1 MKNREACNKMV
12 RLSLYWLNEK
22 HSVQKGV
29 KMKRIAII
37 LVIVV
42 GLSVLGGTVYAA
54 QDSLPGDTLYSVKL
68 GVEEATMMLSGDDFA
83 RAERALNFATKRV
96 REMLTLTERER
107 LGDLGVS
114 ADKYCCAMNM
124 SLVRMEAALGNGG
137 SDADDITQL
146 MVEAMA
152 QHVPVLDGVYNV
164 TPDEAKPAMTRAM
177 EQALKCYQRAIQVR
191 EQLRLQVSG
200 LPTIPATIQERVEQR
215 IREHAQTGQG
225 GQDGEGGQGGQGG
238 QGSNGL

>member
-1 MKNREACNKMV
+1 
-12 RLSLYWLNEK
+12 
-22 HSVQKGV
+22 
-29 KMKRIAII
+29 MKRVAII

-42 GLSVLGGTVYAA
+42 ALSALGGTVYAA

-68 GVEEATMMLSGDDFA
+68 GIEEATMMLSGDDVT
-83 RAERALNFATKRV
+83 RAERALNFASKRV

-137 SDADDITQL
+137 SLAGNITAR
-146 MVEAMA
+146 VAEAA
-152 QHVPVLDGVYNV
+152 AEHLPVLDGVYNV
-164 TPDEAKPAMTRAM
+164 TPDEARPAMTRAM
-177 EQALKCYQRAIQVR
+177 ERALTCYQTAIQVR

-200 LPTIPATIQERVEQR
+200 LPTIPATIQARVEQR
-215 IREHAQTGQG
+215 VQEHGKG
-225 GQDGEGGQGGQGG
+225 GHAGN
-238 QGSNGL
+238 STMMAPTP

>member
-1 MKNREACNKMV
+1 MDEKNSV
-12 RLSLYWLNEK
+12 EK
-22 HSVQKGV
+22 EVE
-29 KMKRIAII
+29 MKRMAII

-42 GLSVLGGTVYAA
+42 ALSGLGGTVYAA
-54 QDSLPGDTLYSVKL
+54 QDSLPGDPLYSVKL
-68 GVEEATMMLSGDDFA
+68 GVEEATMMLGGDDVA

-124 SLVRMEAALGNGG
+124 SLVRMEAATGNGG
-137 SDADDITQL
+137 PDADDITQL
-146 MVEAMA
+146 MAGAMA
-152 QHVPVLDGVYNV
+152 QHVPLLDGVYNV

-177 EQALKCYQRAIQVR
+177 EQALTCYQTAIQVR
-191 EQLRLQVSG
+191 EQLKLQVSG

-215 IREHAQTGQG
+215 IQEHAGAGQSGSGQG
-225 GQDGEGGQGGQGG
+225 GSGQGGPEQ
-238 QGSNGL
+238 

>member
-1 MKNREACNKMV
+1 MKNREACNKMA
-12 RLSLYWLNEK
+12 RPSLYWLNEK
-22 HSVQKGV
+22 NSVEKEV
-29 KMKRIAII
+29 EMKRIAII
-37 LVIVV
+37 VAIVV
-42 GLSVLGGTVYAA
+42 VLSALGGTVYAA

-68 GVEEATMMLSGDDFA
+68 GVEDATMMLSGDDVA
-83 RAERALNFATKRV
+83 RAERALNFAAKRV

-124 SLVRMEAALGNGG
+124 SLVRMEAALRNGG

-146 MVEAMA
+146 MAEAMVR
-152 QHVPVLDGVYNV
+152 HVSVLDGVYNV

-177 EQALKCYQRAIQVR
+177 EQALTCYQTAIQVR

-200 LPTIPATIQERVEQR
+200 LPTIPSTIQERVEQR
-215 IREHAQTGQG
+215 IQEHAGAGQG
-225 GQDGEGGQGGQGG
+225 GSGQGGPG
-238 QGSNGL
+238 Q

>member
-1 MKNREACNKMV
+1 
-12 RLSLYWLNEK
+12 
-22 HSVQKGV
+22 
-29 KMKRIAII
+29 MKRVAII

-42 GLSVLGGTVYAA
+42 ALSALGGTVYAA

-68 GVEEATMMLSGDDFA
+68 GIEEATMMLSGDDVT
-83 RAERALNFATKRV
+83 RAERALNFASKRV

-137 SDADDITQL
+137 SLAGNITAR
-146 MVEAMA
+146 VAEAA
-152 QHVPVLDGVYNV
+152 AEHLPVLDGVYNV
-164 TPDEAKPAMTRAM
+164 TPDEARPAMTRAM
-177 EQALKCYQRAIQVR
+177 ERALTCYQTAIQVR

-215 IREHAQTGQG
+215 IQEHAGAGQG
-225 GQDGEGGQGGQGG
+225 GPGQ
-238 QGSNGL
+238 

>member
-1 MKNREACNKMV
+1 MRNREACNKTTWS
-12 RLSLYWLNEK
+12 SLYWLDEK
-22 HSVQKGV
+22 NSVEKEV
-29 KMKRIAII
+29 EMKRMAII

-42 GLSVLGGTVYAA
+42 ALSGLGGTVYAA
-54 QDSLPGDTLYSVKL
+54 QDSLPGDPLYSVKL
-68 GVEEATMMLSGDDFA
+68 GVEEATMMLGGDDVA

-124 SLVRMEAALGNGG
+124 SLVRMEAATGNGG
-137 SDADDITQL
+137 PDADDITQL
-146 MVEAMA
+146 MAGAMA
-152 QHVPVLDGVYNV
+152 QHVPLLDGVYNV

-177 EQALKCYQRAIQVR
+177 EQALTCYQTAIQVR
-191 EQLRLQVSG
+191 EQLKLQVSG

-215 IREHAQTGQG
+215 IQEHAGAGQSGSGQG
-225 GQDGEGGQGGQGG
+225 GPEQ
-238 QGSNGL
+238 

>member
-1 MKNREACNKMV
+1 
-12 RLSLYWLNEK
+12 
-22 HSVQKGV
+22 
-29 KMKRIAII
+29 MKRIAII

-42 GLSVLGGTVYAA
+42 ALSGLGGTVYAA

-68 GVEEATMMLSGDDFA
+68 GIEEATMMLGGDDAA
-83 RAERALNFATKRV
+83 RAERALNFATKRL

-107 LGDLGVS
+107 LGDLGVT

-124 SLVRMEAALGNGG
+124 SQVRMESALGNGG
-137 SDADDITQL
+137 SLGGNITARVAEAA
-146 MVEAMA
+146 VE
-152 QHVPVLDGVYNV
+152 HLPVLDGVYNV

-177 EQALKCYQRAIQVR
+177 EQALTCYRTAIQVR

-215 IREHAQTGQG
+215 IQEHAGAGQGGTGQG
-225 GQDGEGGQGGQGG
+225 GSGQGGTEQ
-238 QGSNGL
+238 

>member
-1 MKNREACNKMV
+1 MTRP
-12 RLSLYWLNEK
+12 SLYWLSEK
-22 HSVQKGV
+22 NSVEKEV
-29 KMKRIAII
+29 EMKRIA
-37 LVIVV
+37 VIVAIV
-42 GLSVLGGTVYAA
+42 VVLSALGGTVYAA

-68 GVEEATMMLSGDDFA
+68 GVEEATMMLGGTDLA

-107 LGDLGVS
+107 LGDLGVT

-137 SDADDITQL
+137 SGADNITQL
-146 MVEAMA
+146 MAGAMA

-177 EQALKCYQRAIQVR
+177 EQALTCYQNAIQLR
-191 EQLRLQVSG
+191 EQLNLQVSG

-215 IREHAQTGQG
+215 IQEHAGEGQSGSGQG
-225 GQDGEGGQGGQGG
+225 GSGQGGPG
-238 QGSNGL
+238 Q

>member
-1 MKNREACNKMV
+1 MARP
-12 RLSLYWLNEK
+12 SLYWLDEK
-22 HSVQKGV
+22 NSVEKEV
-29 KMKRIAII
+29 EMKRTAII

-42 GLSVLGGTVYAA
+42 ALSGLGGAVYAA

-68 GVEEATMMLSGDDFA
+68 GIEDATMMLGGDDVA

-124 SLVRMEAALGNGG
+124 SLVRMEAALDNGG
-137 SDADDITQL
+137 PDADDITQL
-146 MVEAMA
+146 MAEAMA

-164 TPDEAKPAMTRAM
+164 TPDEAKPYRQQYRSEWSNGYRNT
-177 EQALKCYQRAIQVR
+177 
-191 EQLRLQVSG
+191 
-200 LPTIPATIQERVEQR
+200 P
-215 IREHAQTGQG
+215 
-225 GQDGEGGQGGQGG
+225 EGGKAGRGKAGR
-238 QGSNGL
+238 SNNGVYSVAPCKRR

>member
-1 MKNREACNKMV
+1 
-12 RLSLYWLNEK
+12 
-22 HSVQKGV
+22 
-29 KMKRIAII
+29 MKRIAII

-42 GLSVLGGTVYAA
+42 ALSALGGTVYAA

-68 GVEEATMMLSGDDFA
+68 GVEEATMMLSGDDVA

-107 LGDLGVS
+107 LGDLGAT

-124 SLVRMEAALGNGG
+124 SLVRMEAACGNGG
-137 SDADDITQL
+137 SDTDDITQL
-146 MVEAMA
+146 MVEATA

-177 EQALKCYQRAIQVR
+177 EQALMCYRTAIQMR

-215 IREHAQTGQG
+215 IQEHVKAGQG
-225 GQDGEGGQGGQGG
+225 GPGQ
-238 QGSNGL
+238 